1 MDRGSYSGGWGG
13 DFGDQYDPTEYNMG
27 AAASARMHTVLDSS
41 GTRLF
46 VFFCFKKRKKKFAS
60 ISSYRQQQP
69 QGQQL
74 LVIQK
79 KKKKVFKKLK
89 HITVTTESKC
99 RLFLAAQLFFL
110 GIHSTRKQVRL
121 PYAAILKLVPRMPQV
136 LQGRSWLKVAL
147 SWSVLALQA
156 TNSLWIHLCSLRF
169 SPNSHFLALHLF

>member
-46 VFFCFKKRKKKFAS
+46 VFFCFKKKEKKVCV
-60 ISSYRQQQP
+60 YL
-69 QGQQL
+69 QL
-74 LVIQK
+74 PPTATTRTTTSRNT